1 MIGMIKMR
9 NPDKRERDIPKTVL
23 LVKETEKL
31 ATEESMKK
39 DKYEL
44 KVILEFVTTF
54 LFISG
59 FLQKNRDQPAYGL
72 NPAGYS

>member
-1 MIGMIKMR
+1 MPQQMIGMIKMR

-39 DKYEL
+39 DKYE
-44 KVILEFVTTF
+44 
-54 LFISG
+54 
-59 FLQKNRDQPAYGL
+59 
-72 NPAGYS
+72 